1 MRKVQVPFSGML
13 CLPADNQDTRSNLDI
28 AVGSRQQATQG
39 WINTYPLSSGMSTI
53 SKKSGQWGF
62 SPGSLR
68 SSGSWSVSEG
78 DPVSTPRPRYVQ
90 EDQPGLPAAQ
100 ILHEAPD
107 PAAVPAGETRPPGPR
122 GSWGTQR
129 RSHVPVCPQ
138 ATEIERL
145 VTWYNPLSA
154 PELELDQAGESS
166 VANWRSKY
174 SNLSEKQWKDNASLA
189 WGISPHLA
197 VQLPARCAP
206 GHAEAQCPAAP
217 GPPSSTRKGSSC
229 GDSRGVLGQ
238 QCLCR
243 ELSRRLWPAGAEGA
257 ESSQTPAPCACVRG
271 GGGPVTP

>member
-1 MRKVQVPFSGML
+1 M
-13 CLPADNQDTRSNLDI
+13 
-28 AVGSRQQATQG
+28 
-39 WINTYPLSSGMSTI
+39 
-53 SKKSGQWGF
+53 SKK
-62 SPGSLR
+62 
-68 SSGSWSVSEG
+68 
-78 DPVSTPRPRYVQ
+78 TN
-90 EDQPGLPAAQ
+90 
-100 ILHEAPD
+100 
-107 PAAVPAGETRPPGPR
+107 R
-122 GSWGTQR
+122 GSQLHRYYMKRRTLLLSLLVRPARQARGAAGGTQR

-257 ESSQTPAPCACVRG
+257 ESSQTPAPYACVRG
-271 GGGPVTP
+271 RGLSPPEPTPPAQCFLPQAPSPCGAA